1 MLQPR
6 YPLAA
11 GDLTGLDAGRA
22 DVDAVLVT
30 TGTGGNAHGLD
41 VGIPPTAGPAMGVRH
56 RLAEAGALPADLADG
71 SHMWNSSDQY
81 VGVWVRWPRPTA
93 ARPDNLT

>member
-1 MLQPR
+1 MVQPR

-11 GDLTGLDAGRA
+11 GDLTGLNARRA

-30 TGTGGNAHGLD
+30 PGAGGNAHGLD

-56 RLAEAGALPADLADG
+56 RLAEARALSADIADG
-71 SHMWNSSDQY
+71 SH
-81 VGVWVRWPRPTA
+81 T
-93 ARPDNLT
+93 